1 MKLFASIL
9 SVVFFTTAPTVL
21 LAKGDTVKITIE
33 GTALPS
39 PIEITD
45 PAVRQFNLWSGP
57 GTFMNGVEGRQGFI
71 IDWTNRLDE
80 APVGLHHYRVSFYEG
95 CELRESAPCRT
106 GERSLVYVVYYDYNP
121 STEQRLPN
129 QDGLTIK
136 VLEGED
142 GVNIIQKNTAVKP
155 VVEVRDRNNL
165 PVAGATVVFIL
176 PDSGPSATFARGSR
190 VLTVRTNSAGR
201 ASATSM
207 HSVGMGAFNI
217 GVTASF
223 QNQVATATI
232 AQTNFATVAAA
243 NAAIAAGTVPAGA
256 SIATGGGFLGLGI
269 STAVVGAIAAGAA
282 AAVTVAVVKKG
293 PPGPPKGTIGVGG
306 GPVFGPLR

>member
-1 MKLFASIL
+1 LFASIL
-9 SVVFFTTAPTVL
+9 SVLFFTTAPTVL

-39 PIEITD
+39 PI
-45 PAVRQFNLWSGP
+45 
-57 GTFMNGVEGRQGFI
+57 
-71 IDWTNRLDE
+71 
-80 APVGLHHYRVSFYEG
+80 EG

-176 PDSGPSATFARGSR
+176 PDSGPSATFARGS
-190 VLTVRTNSAGR
+190 
-201 ASATSM
+201 
-207 HSVGMGAFNI
+207 
-217 GVTASF
+217 
-223 QNQVATATI
+223 
-232 AQTNFATVAAA
+232 
-243 NAAIAAGTVPAGA
+243 
-256 SIATGGGFLGLGI
+256 
-269 STAVVGAIAAGAA
+269 
-282 AAVTVAVVKKG
+282 
-293 PPGPPKGTIGVGG
+293 
-306 GPVFGPLR
+306 

>member
-1 MKLFASIL
+1 MFAAIL

-21 LAKGDTVKITIE
+21 LAKGDTVKIAIE

-39 PIEITD
+39 SIEITD
-45 PAVRQFNLWSGP
+45 PA
-57 GTFMNGVEGRQGFI
+57 
-71 IDWTNRLDE
+71 
-80 APVGLHHYRVSFYEG
+80 
-95 CELRESAPCRT
+95 
-106 GERSLVYVVYYDYNP
+106 VVYYDYNP

-201 ASATSM
+201 ASATNM
-207 HSVGMGAFNI
+207 HPVGMGAFNI

-293 PPGPPKGTIGVGG
+293 PPGPPKGHDRSWRWTGLWALALSK
-306 GPVFGPLR
+306 FQQRRKA